1 MGNAAYQA
9 KKGVPKVSSKTR
21 KCSECGRQTVWQKVP
36 LDFERKGIKVTIS
49 EVEAMVCPNCHEV
62 YFSPEVAEKVHSNAE
77 KLLLAAEASL
87 ATAPEIK
94 RYLVTMP

>member
-1 MGNAAYQA
+1 MSNR
-9 KKGVPKVSSKTR
+9 TR
-21 KCSECGRQTVWQKVP
+21 RCGECGSKTVWQKLP

-49 EVEAMVCPNCHEV
+49 EVEAMVCPNCHEI
-62 YFSPEVAEKVHSNAE
+62 YLSPEVAEKVHSNAE

-94 RYLVTMP
+94 QYLVTMP